1 MNIRQIPKLIAFAAT
16 AAFLIC
22 AVAQNADPSAAP
34 PSPPEPSTPIETPA
48 ANSPEEI
55 GEAIEA
61 ARSEIEKARVE
72 AEKARAEA
80 EKIRLKPLAPVDEK
94 EDAND
99 AAFRKGFPFN
109 ASGIHIDT
117 GNSEDSRKTEDERIL
132 ELLFPVIIVAIVF
145 ACPVFLI
152 ALILGYRVWKN
163 RQLHKTIQTLVEKGQ
178 PIPQELLSAGGRS
191 IGPKPPPSNK
201 SDRRKG
207 IIWTC
212 VGGGLTMFFL
222 LSDGPKGLGF
232 IPLAIGIGYLLVA
245 KFAPRGPDEP

>member
-1 MNIRQIPKLIAFAAT
+1 MNIRHIPKLIAIFASAT
-16 AAFLIC
+16 FLAYAI
-22 AVAQNADPSAAP
+22 AQNADPNAPPAAP
-34 PSPPEPSTPIETPA
+34 ATPA
-48 ANSPEEI
+48 EPAVPALAQP
-55 GEAIEA
+55 GEGNGA
-61 ARSEIEKARVE
+61 SLVIEKATAE

-80 EKIRLKPLAPVDEK
+80 EKARAEAEKVRLRPLAPVDDK
-94 EDAND
+94 DD
-99 AAFRKGFPFN
+99 GKGVTFGKGFPFN
-109 ASGIHIDT
+109 SSSIHISD
-117 GNSEDSRKTEDERIL
+117 GERQKSEDERIL
-132 ELLFPVIIVAIVF
+132 ELLFPVMIVAIVF

-178 PIPQELLSAGGRS
+178 PIPQELLSTSGKSLGS
-191 IGPKPPPSNK
+191 KPPPTNK

>member
-1 MNIRQIPKLIAFAAT
+1 MNIRHIPKLIAVGASAV
-16 AAFLIC
+16 FLIH
-22 AVAQNADPSAAP
+22 AVAQNSDPS
-34 PSPPEPSTPIETPA
+34 PSPQLEPQKITSPEPPEKVIERA
-48 ANSPEEI
+48 RAEVERA
-55 GEAIEA
+55 EAI
-61 ARSEIEKARVE
+61 

-80 EKIRLKPLAPVDEK
+80 EKLKLQPLAPVKDGHTVSRE
-94 EDAND
+94 
-99 AAFRKGFPFN
+99 KGFPFVRIEDD
-109 ASGIHIDT
+109 G
-117 GNSEDSRKTEDERIL
+117 SEAKNEDERIL

-178 PIPQELLSAGGRS
+178 PIPQELLATSGKA
-191 IGPKPPPSNK
+191 IGSKPPPSNK

-245 KFAPRGPDEP
+245 KFAPRGPDEL